1 MNLPRPTIRIDK
13 WLWYARFFKT
23 RGLATKLVSG
33 GHVRVN
39 SNKLSKPA
47 HLVGAGD
54 VLTLVQGETVRV
66 VRVVLPGSRRGP
78 APEAQT
84 LYDDLTPVV
93 EKRPPAPKTEGKGR
107 PTKKDRRDMR
117 LSRDGTLE

>member
-1 MNLPRPTIRIDK
+1 MADARPTLRIDK

-39 SNKLSKPA
+39 SDKISKPA
-47 HLVGAGD
+47 FSVGPGD
-54 VLTLVQGETVRV
+54 TLTFPQGNIIRV
-66 VRVVLPGSRRGP
+66 VRVAEIGTRRGP
-78 APEAQT
+78 APEAQL
-84 LYDDLTPVV
+84 LYEDLTPVQ

-107 PTKKDRRDMR
+107 PTKKDRRDML
-117 LSRDGTLE
+117 LSRDARLE

>member
-1 MNLPRPTIRIDK
+1 MTAQRPTIRVDK

-23 RGLATKLVSG
+23 RGLASKVVTG

-39 SNKLSKPA
+39 SDKIAKASHA
-47 HLVGAGD
+47 VGPDD
-54 VLTLVQGETVRV
+54 VLTFPQGSLVRV
-66 VRVVLPGSRRGP
+66 VKVIAPGIRRGP

-84 LYDDLTPVV
+84 LYEDMTPRQ
-93 EKRPPAPKTEGKGR
+93 EKAPPPPKTEGKGR

-117 LSRDGTLE
+117 LSRDLPLE